1 MELNKRLQRI
11 IPSYGYWNM
20 QFLTTEK
27 AYVKFNFTIPRGS
40 SIGFYA
46 RRNALPTHTQYDF
59 NEVLSGFN
67 QRSSRAAY
75 QPTIHRDVSKFMEA
89 GFWFISL
96 YNDDGHNQ
104 EVTFFASIAGE
115 MMRNC
120 PNGCNGNGECV
131 AGACKCVAGF
141 GGESCNES
149 VCPVLCNQRGDYI
162 NGECHCN
169 PGWKVRFF
177 VGILIHQFF
186 LLNFFLCLQGKECQ
200 LTANECEVPGKHN
213 HIGNSF
219 YVNAHKNIHN

>member
-1 MELNKRLQRI
+1 
-11 IPSYGYWNM
+11 M

-59 NEVLSGFN
+59 KEILSGFN
-67 QRSSRAAY
+67 TRTSRAAY
-75 QPTIHRDVSKFMEA
+75 QPTIHRDVTRFMEG

-104 EVTFFASIAGE
+104 EVTFYAFIAFE

-120 PNGCNGNGECV
+120 PNGCNGNGNCI
-131 AGACKCVAGF
+131 GGHCQCNAGF

-149 VCPVLCNQRGDYI
+149 
-162 NGECHCN
+162 
-169 PGWKVRFF
+169 RFKKLF
-177 VGILIHQFF
+177 
-186 LLNFFLCLQGKECQ
+186 NFS
-200 LTANECEVPGKHN
+200 
-213 HIGNSF
+213 I
-219 YVNAHKNIHN
+219 

>member
-1 MELNKRLQRI
+1 MTSKRFSIASWWNGRWGVEVWQQLPFHQTAPRWSEPFNNYSITFTASDLPGPRAIPPDNTQFAEVELSKRLQRV

-59 NEVLSGFN
+59 KEILSGFN
-67 QRSSRAAY
+67 TRTARAAY
-75 QPTIHRDVSKFMEA
+75 QPTIHRDVTRFMEA

-104 EVTFFASIAGE
+104 EVTFYASIAGE

-120 PNGCNGNGECV
+120 PNGCNGNGNCI
-131 AGACKCVAGF
+131 GGHCQCNAGF
-141 GGESCNES
+141 GGDSCNES
-149 VCPVLCNQRGDYI
+149 KFYI
-162 NGECHCN
+162 
-169 PGWKVRFF
+169 F
-177 VGILIHQFF
+177 VF
-186 LLNFFLCLQGKECQ
+186 LETHF
-200 LTANECEVPGKHN
+200 
-213 HIGNSF
+213 
-219 YVNAHKNIHN
+219 

>member
-1 MELNKRLQRI
+1 MPGPRAIPPDNTQFGEVELSKRLQRV

-59 NEVLSGFN
+59 KEILSGFN
-67 QRSSRAAY
+67 TRTARAAY
-75 QPTIHRDVSKFMEA
+75 QPLIHRDVTRFMEA

-104 EVTFFASIAGE
+104 EVTFYASIAGE

-120 PNGCNGNGECV
+120 PNGCNGNGNCIS
-131 AGACKCVAGF
+131 GHCQCNAGF
-141 GGESCNES
+141 GGDSCNES
-149 VCPVLCNQRGDYI
+149 KFMAFITAETSLT
-162 NGECHCN
+162 
-169 PGWKVRFF
+169 
-177 VGILIHQFF
+177 F
-186 LLNFFLCLQGKECQ
+186 LLRCLSRLVQSTRRLYKRRMSMQPRMERQ
-200 LTANECEVPGKHN
+200 RMSTD
-213 HIGNSF
+213 SQRMRSS
-219 YVNAHKNIHN
+219 